1 MKLELIKMQQNQ
13 LYDISEA
20 VESVSW
26 SGSVLSAART
36 VEFAILNDPYDL
48 GLQLPDICTG
58 DYISLSVDTGELFF
72 GQIFGI
78 ERSTAIGTITYTAYD
93 MMKNL
98 LESNGRYNFKNVT
111 PEAIAA
117 QVLADIEVPYNHLE
131 PTGVNIKSMI
141 CDSVSY
147 YDIIMGAY
155 TQAYRMTGNRYLP
168 MIWQRE
174 FGVWPA
180 VYTVGNF
187 TLSDESNITAASLSE
202 SMDDIK
208 NVIKIYDDKGNQVGE
223 VADEPSTYLFGIFA
237 DVYDVEKG
245 VDPTTGAK
253 SKLKVTPTQT
263 ISITAVGD
271 LNCLSGYS
279 VMVKDAATGLSGKY
293 WIKSDKH
300 IWQNG
305 TYMMELDLSFEQ
317 LMDEKEIETEKEKK
331 NV

>member
-36 VEFAILNDPYDL
+36 VEFAILNDPYDP

-72 GQIFGI
+72 GQIFDI
-78 ERSTAIGTITYTAYD
+78 EKSTAIGTITYTAYD

-111 PEAIAA
+111 PEAITA
-117 QVLADIEVPYNHLE
+117 QVLEDIEVPYNHLE
-131 PTGVNIKSMI
+131 PTGINIKSML

-180 VYTVGNF
+180 VYTVSNF

-202 SMDDIK
+202 SMNDIK

-223 VADEPSTYLFGIFA
+223 VADDPSTYLFGIFA

-263 ISITAVGD
+263 VSITAVGD

>member
-1 MKLELIKMQQNQ
+1 MTLELIKMQQNQ

-36 VEFAILNDPYDL
+36 VEFAILNDPYDP

-78 ERSTAIGTITYTAYD
+78 EKSTAIGTITYTAYD

-98 LESNGRYNFKNVT
+98 LESNGRYNFKNIT

-117 QVLADIEVPYNHLE
+117 QLLADIEVPYNYLE

-180 VYTVGNF
+180 VYTVSNF

-202 SMDDIK
+202 SMNDIK

-223 VADEPSTYLFGIFA
+223 VADDPSTYLFGIFA

-263 ISITAVGD
+263 VSITAVGD

>member
-36 VEFAILNDPYDL
+36 VEFAILNDPYDP

-141 CDSVSY
+141 CDSVSH

-155 TQAYRMTGNRYLP
+155 TQAYRMTGSRYLP

-208 NVIKIYDDKGNQVGE
+208 NVIKIYDDKGSQVGE

>member
-1 MKLELIKMQQNQ
+1 MTLELIKMQQNQ

-36 VEFAILNDPYDL
+36 VGFAILNNPYDP

-131 PTGVNIKSMI
+131 PTGVNIKSML

-187 TLSDESNITAASLSE
+187 TLSDESNITEASLSE
-202 SMDDIK
+202 SMNDIK

-223 VADEPSTYLFGIFA
+223 VTDEPSTYIFGIFA

-245 VDPTTGAK
+245 VDPTIGAK

-263 ISITAVGD
+263 ISITAIGD

-279 VMVKDAATGLSGKY
+279 AMVKDATTGLFGKY

-300 IWQNG
+300 IWQND
-305 TYMMELDLSFEQ
+305 TYMMELELSFEQ

-331 NV
+331 NG

>member
-13 LYDISEA
+13 IYDISE
-20 VESVSW
+20 VIESVSW
-26 SGSVLSAART
+26 SGSVLSAARS
-36 VEFAILNDPYDL
+36 VEFAILNDPYDP

-111 PEAIAA
+111 PEAIAT
-117 QVLADIEVPYNHLE
+117 QVLSDIEVPYNHLE

-187 TLSDESNITAASLSE
+187 TLSDDSNITAASLSE
-202 SMDDIK
+202 NMDDIK

-223 VADEPSTYLFGIFA
+223 VADEPSTYTFGIFT
-237 DVYDVEKG
+237 DIYDVEKG

-300 IWQNG
+300 TWKNG

-331 NV
+331 NG